1 MVVRWLLPLLV
12 HKTVYHVVMCIRRLL
27 LLLLLI
33 GLVPHVLAY
42 ESDQYSNRPAIV
54 SDSTMV
60 MDRKVNDAL
69 ALVIKD
75 WGEKR
80 RSNKAFARAI
90 YFELGGLH
98 WADKIERWAAKTDL
112 VEKYPQTRR
121 QSIYQGMPIWATRVN
136 FVFGVGRSFKVNEVM
151 VGSDK
156 FGHFFSQGFKYYKR
170 ELKGWDAQRLY
181 ARAAFAERWLWGQLT
196 TGVYSNADLVANYEG
211 MLFYKSLFEN
221 DVIEGKR
228 AILRW
233 KDGKPEQIRQF
244 TWADH
249 INDYWDEV
257 LNPSFN
263 VASLDKRLR
272 PRIRKLCGDYE
283 TRPELY
289 VSEDDELLW
298 ERYYPIGMKDNR
310 RNLFLNICDRN
321 GGATGTSQALGVIR

>member
-1 MVVRWLLPLLV
+1 V
-12 HKTVYHVVMCIRRLL
+12 HKPAYCIPMCTRRLL
-27 LLLLLI
+27 LLVLLT
-33 GLVPHVLAY
+33 GLVPNVLGY
-42 ESDQYSNRPAIV
+42 ESDQYSNRRATV
-54 SDSTMV
+54 SDSTVV

-69 ALVIKD
+69 ALVIKN
-75 WGEKR
+75 WGKKR

-90 YFELGGLH
+90 YFELGGLY

-121 QSIYQGMPIWATRVN
+121 HSIYSGMPIWATRVN
-136 FVFGVGRSFKVNEVM
+136 FLFGVGRSFKVNQVM

-156 FGHFFSQGFKYYKR
+156 FGHFFSQGYKYYKR
-170 ELKGWDAQRLY
+170 ELRGWDEERIHN
-181 ARAAFAERWLWGQLT
+181 RATFAERWMWGQLT
-196 TGVYSNADLVANYEG
+196 TGIYSNADLVANYEG

-263 VASLDKRLR
+263 VTSLDNMLR
-272 PRIRKLCGDYE
+272 SRISKLCGDYE
-283 TRPELY
+283 SRPELY
-289 VSEDDELLW
+289 VSGNDELLW
-298 ERYYPIGMKDNR
+298 ERYQHIGMKDNR
-310 RNLFLNICDRN
+310 RNLFLHICVDEGTN
-321 GGATGTSQALGVIR
+321 TSQALGVIR

>member
-1 MVVRWLLPLLV
+1 
-12 HKTVYHVVMCIRRLL
+12 MCIRRLL
-27 LLLLLI
+27 LLLLLV
-33 GLVPHVLAY
+33 GLVPHVLGY
-42 ESDQYSNRPAIV
+42 ESDQYSHRRAIV
-54 SDSTMV
+54 SDSTLV

-69 ALVIKD
+69 AHIIKN
-75 WGEKR
+75 WKKTR
-80 RSNKAFARAI
+80 QNNKAVARAI
-90 YFELGGLH
+90 YYELGGVH
-98 WADKIERWAAKTDL
+98 WADKIERWAGKTDL

-121 QSIYQGMPIWATRVN
+121 HSIYSGMPIWATRVN

-156 FGHFFSQGFKYYKR
+156 FGHFFSQGYKYYKR
-170 ELKGWDAQRLY
+170 ELRGWDEERIH
-181 ARAAFAERWLWGQLT
+181 ARATFAERWLWGLLT

-263 VASLDKRLR
+263 VASLDKILR

-289 VSEDDELLW
+289 VSGHDQLLW
-298 ERYYPIGMKDNR
+298 KRYHHIGMKDNR
-310 RNLFLNICDRN
+310 RNLFHRICVRN
-321 GGATGTSQALGVIR
+321 GEVTGTSQALGVIR